1 MRTNPMTKAKKQFTD
16 AEYIEGLR
24 TGNGEVLEGLY
35 KKYYPFVLKLILNN
49 NGSQQAAEDIYQ
61 ETIIIVYE
69 NAQRDEFA
77 LSCQLQT
84 YIYSIAKRLWL
95 KQLRNNGKTFLFK
108 EDEENDIVDV
118 AEELEQHEE
127 KENDLE
133 KMNRS
138 LAALGEP
145 CATLIKDFYLE
156 KMHMDDIAEKF
167 GYTNSDNAKNQKYKC
182 LQRLKR
188 QFFDKTIIE
197 EQ

>member
-1 MRTNPMTKAKKQFTD
+1 MRTNPMLKAKGQFTD
-16 AEYIEGLR
+16 SEFIEGLR
-24 TGNGEVLEGLY
+24 TGSSAVLEGLY
-35 KKYYPFVLKLILNN
+35 KKYYQFVLKLIINN
-49 NGSQQAAEDIYQ
+49 NGSQEAAEDIYQ

-69 NAQRDEFA
+69 NVQKENFE

-108 EDEENDIVDV
+108 EDEENELADV
-118 AEELEQHEE
+118 SEEILNYEE
-127 KENDLE
+127 RESELE
-133 KMNRS
+133 KMNKS

-145 CATLIKDFYLE
+145 CATLLKDFYIA
-156 KMHMDDIAEKF
+156 KMNMDDIAEKF

-188 QFFDKTIIE
+188 QFFENTIE
-197 EQ
+197 LE